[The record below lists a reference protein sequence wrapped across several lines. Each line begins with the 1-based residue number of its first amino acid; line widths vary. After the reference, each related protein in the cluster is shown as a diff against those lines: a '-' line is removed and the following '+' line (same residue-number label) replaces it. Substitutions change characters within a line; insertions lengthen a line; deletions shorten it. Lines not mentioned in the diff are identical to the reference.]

1 MPAQIIDQSFRPVHD
16 YSDEASK
23 SFDRATTLQATLQSE
38 TQRNQ
43 LLQQQIGIQS
53 AQQQNEAQLNQA
65 RIQSIQQ
72 QTHLASLMEPSELQN
87 SRQNAQI
94 GAANL
99 AHLPALLANQ
109 DQSATDAHNLS
120 MAQMAVAGL
129 QKDQMS
135 ALAPFYKEMA
145 QNKMDQ
151 DKMNLVHLTLT
162 NEQLDPESSINK
174 ANQTE
179 QQKQFVVQ
187 NWDKLAP
194 DTRGQFK
201 AVYPD
206 DEIIQALPTDESNPI
221 KAMAQAIG
229 KGMNSS
235 DPETK
240 QRSMKYAAQLLSA
253 QSGIPPE
260 KVNPLAALSG
270 QKTQETP
277 EQNVEALINRLPA
290 SGATSGPAAIGSG
303 EVGGSTDEQ
312 AFSTT
317 KTGIPQIDAALYHAS
332 QNPDQANLSTSDV
345 GSKSEMQ
352 QSNFQKFMNK
362 SPSGGGVKN
371 GMLDFGNDFQKHLE
385 QTYGAEFKAY
395 PGPEGGMGEVQTTP
409 EYRAFQRALVP
420 ASDATG
426 GQHVVYNALVR
437 KIGDGDLQSSSGYK
451 AAVAAFNTTVK
462 TNPKALSP
470 QQKSRLTELFQD
482 FKP

>member
-38 TQRNQ
+38 SQRNQ

-53 AQQQNEAQLNQA
+53 AQQQTEAQLSTVRAQA
-65 RIQSIQQ
+65 MQQ
-72 QTHLASLMEPSELQN
+72 QTHLASLLEPGEVTQQQQN
-87 SRQNAQI
+87 VSA
-94 GAANL
+94 GAMNL
-99 AHLPALLANQ
+99 AHLPDLLANR
-109 DQSATDAHNLS
+109 DQAATDAHNLS
-120 MAQMAVAGL
+120 QMQMAIAGL
-129 QKDQMS
+129 DKDQKQ
-135 ALAPFYKEMA
+135 ALAPFYKD
-145 QNKMDQ
+145 QIQTSMDQ
-151 DKMNLVHLTLT
+151 QKAQLTHLTLQ

-174 ANQTE
+174 ENQTE

-206 DEIIQALPTDESNPI
+206 DEIIQALPTDESNPM
-221 KAMAQAIG
+221 KAMTQAIG

-277 EQNVEALINRLPA
+277 EQNVEALINRLPS

-312 AFSTT
+312 AFTTT
-317 KTGIPQIDAALYHAS
+317 KTGIPQVDAALYHAS
-332 QNPDQANLSTSDV
+332 QHPDQANLSTSDV
-345 GSKSEMQ
+345 GSKNEVQ
-352 QSNFQKFMNK
+352 QGKFQQFMNK

-420 ASDATG
+420 VSDATG

-437 KIGDGDLQSSSGYK
+437 KIGDGDLQSSAGYK
-451 AAVAAFNTTVK
+451 AAVTAFNTTVK
-462 TNPKALSP
+462 ANPKALSP